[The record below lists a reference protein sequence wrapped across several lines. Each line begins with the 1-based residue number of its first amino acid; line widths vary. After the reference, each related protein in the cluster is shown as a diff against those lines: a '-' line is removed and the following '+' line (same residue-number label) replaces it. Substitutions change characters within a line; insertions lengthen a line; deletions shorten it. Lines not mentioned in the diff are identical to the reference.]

1 LERPPK
7 NEMNGRDKSRAPLTK
22 GRDRCIELLP
32 GRKGHPEE
40 SFDLA
45 ANGQRGITRMKK
57 LSLEDAINLYSRYS
71 ELEARANRVML
82 DVNAIYLRGKLTKM
96 KELLKGFSVFASEVS
111 KAMISIANDVKRVM
125 MINNDISRHKEGK

>member
-1 LERPPK
+1 
-7 NEMNGRDKSRAPLTK
+7 
-22 GRDRCIELLP
+22 
-32 GRKGHPEE
+32 
-40 SFDLA
+40 
-45 ANGQRGITRMKK
+45 MKK
-57 LSLEDAINLYSRYS
+57 LSLEEAINLYSRYS